1 MTTMRTR
8 PHGFLTGQKADARLD
23 IFEYYRQR
31 AQELEQLRKPPPV
44 NTVYARGSME
54 WQAEQEK
61 SRKPAPPFL
70 ASLTQP
76 EMD

>member
-1 MTTMRTR
+1 M
-8 PHGFLTGQKADARLD
+8 PGWD

-31 AQELEQLRKPPPV
+31 AQELEQHRKPPPV

-61 SRKPAPPFL
+61 ARKPAPPSL
-70 ASLTQP
+70 ASLAQP